1 LEDEVEKVELAYKR
15 VSAARAGTGEPQ
27 ELDRKNLSPIEPK
40 KIANHTEYKKKCFS
54 ENPDSIFD
62 ENSTRKPTNSYFYY
76 HVIKGER
83 PEPRKESV
91 STCSF
96 LFCCK
101 KKPRSNQTVANAL

>member
-1 LEDEVEKVELAYKR
+1 MEDEVEKVELAYKR
-15 VSAARAGTGEPQ
+15 VSAARAGTGEPP

-62 ENSTRKPTNSYFYY
+62 ENSTRKTDHFNFYY
-76 HVIKGER
+76 HVIIGER

-91 STCSF
+91 SICSF

-101 KKPRSNQTVANAL
+101 KTPKTNQTVAKAL